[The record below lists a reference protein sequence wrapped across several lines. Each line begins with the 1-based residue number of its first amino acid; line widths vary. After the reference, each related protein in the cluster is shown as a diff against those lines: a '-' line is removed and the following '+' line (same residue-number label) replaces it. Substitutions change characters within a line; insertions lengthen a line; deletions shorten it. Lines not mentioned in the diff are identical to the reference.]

1 MKQLIIEIED
11 GKITY
16 ETKGIKGNTCTEESA
31 WVDALFGADNLVE
44 EKKTAEYFQG
54 EVEKAKLRLKR

>member
-1 MKQLIIEIED
+1 MKQIVIEIED

-16 ETKGIKGNTCTEESA
+16 ETKGMKGSSCVEESE
-31 WVDALFGADNLVE
+31 WLDKLFGADNLVE
-44 EKKTAEYFQG
+44 EQKTAEYFQG